1 MISTRKF
8 FIILFFIIFFVGC
21 WLVRSGEEAVA
32 ADGKSLFLLTLPAN
46 LHKSY
51 VQDQLSA
58 VRKGDILT
66 VRSSKYPSWR
76 VDFAV
81 GSGAPGGGL
90 AIGLYI
96 PAESQESIVETK
108 PFHSC
113 CSAVGLDNLEWR
125 WREFGGS
132 AGTRASMGL
141 NSEVTSFTLVEN
153 TPQKIVFTLT
163 GHWPGVSNFLRTTT
177 VTPDGFTTSVQA
189 LYSGTTGKDSMWWII
204 SLFHPD
210 KIQADRVTVMDHD
223 TPAVT
228 LNFTPE
234 CIRSLPAGITIPYE
248 FEFPLQIPQGISIR
262 QEVIHL
268 AESQGNPNNYEFWN
282 KAPALGDNY
291 MFYPRWR
298 GSFQNVPY
306 LFEWCWRFTPVE

>member
-1 MISTRKF
+1 MISIRRFSIFLFF
-8 FIILFFIIFFVGC
+8 FILVVDS
-21 WLVRSGEEAVA
+21 WLVKSGEEAVA
-32 ADGKSLFLLTLPAN
+32 ADGDNLFLLTLPAS
-46 LHKSY
+46 LHKSD
-51 VQDQLSA
+51 VNGQLSA
-58 VRKGDILT
+58 VRNGDTLT
-66 VRSSKYPSWR
+66 VRSSKYPGWR

-90 AIGLYI
+90 ATGLYI
-96 PAESQESIVETK
+96 PAESLESIVEPK
-108 PFHSC
+108 PFRSC

-153 TPQKIVFTLT
+153 TPKKIVFILT
-163 GHWPGVSNFLRTTT
+163 GHWPGVSDFLRTTT

-234 CIRSLPAGITIPYE
+234 SIRSLPAGITIPYE
-248 FEFPLQIPQGISIR
+248 FEFPLRIPQDISIR
-262 QEVIHL
+262 LQVVHF

-282 KAPALGDNY
+282 KAPILGDNY

-298 GSFQNVPY
+298 GSFRHVLY
-306 LFEWCWRFTPVE
+306 LFEWSWLITSEE